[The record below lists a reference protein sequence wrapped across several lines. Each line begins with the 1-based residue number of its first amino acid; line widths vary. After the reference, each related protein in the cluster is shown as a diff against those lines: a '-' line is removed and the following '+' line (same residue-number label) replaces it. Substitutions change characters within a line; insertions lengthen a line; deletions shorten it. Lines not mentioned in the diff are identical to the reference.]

1 MRGVLQDFR
10 FALRQLRK
18 DPGFF
23 AVGVLTLALAVGAN
37 TAIFS
42 VVNAF
47 LIRKP
52 HLPDPDR
59 LLLLSSVNLAD
70 QRNTRSGVS
79 APDFSDWRSQAT
91 SFDGMAA
98 ASYDDVTISGDGDP
112 ERVPGARV
120 SADFFHVMGVA
131 PARGRSLGENE
142 NGPVAVISNALWRS
156 RFESA
161 TDVLGRTL
169 KINGAPYSIVG
180 VMPRSFHSWEFRADV
195 WVPLKFSA
203 QDLSPASRNTRSLV
217 VFARL
222 KPQVMLAQAAS
233 EVSAIAQRISAAN
246 PDTEKNWS
254 ATVLTLQQFLIADA
268 NATTALVF
276 LMGTVGFVLLI
287 ACANLACLLLAR
299 SSARAQEF
307 LTRTVLGASS
317 LRLARQ
323 LLAEC
328 LCLSLAAA
336 CVGTL
341 FGIAGVAIIRH
352 SLDWSPEIAN
362 LAKEIYVDPTVLLFT
377 LGIATLAAIVFGM
390 FPALQIARKRA
401 TGLGQSSRWATSGRK
416 QHRLQ
421 KLLVVS
427 QLALSMFLFVGAGL
441 FVEGFIEEMSAK
453 TGFNADNILT
463 ASLSLRGAAYDN
475 SPQKQVAFFS
485 TVTDKLRSDSQV
497 ESVAITDALP
507 FNFPP
512 KANFTVEAHTGQAE
526 QKASCGR
533 VLVGPGYFNMLQLP
547 VFSGREF
554 MPSDNADAAPV
565 LVVNRA
571 FAKHYFGSEDPI
583 GRHIRVEQNKGT
595 AGQWSQIVGVVAD
608 VNEFLGQQTAR
619 PHIYEPFLANPSEQM
634 HVLVRTYTSPEL
646 FASSLRKVVEDV
658 DRDQAVTDVRSMRR
672 VISDSGGGD
681 DVMSGLMSAFA
692 FIALAM
698 AAVGTYGVLS
708 YTVSQ
713 RTKEMGI
720 RIAVGAEPGQVR
732 RMVLVNGVALAGIG
746 IGVGLLGALAMPKLM
761 AAIFDNFGFHS
772 TMVIAIAPVTVLIIA
787 LLACYVPARRAAK
800 VDPMVA
806 LRYE

>member
-23 AVGVLTLALAVGAN
+23 AVGALTLALAVGAN

-59 LLLLSSVNLAD
+59 VLLLSSVNLAD
-70 QRNTRSGVS
+70 QRNIRSGVS
-79 APDFSDWRSQAT
+79 APDFSDWRSQAA

-98 ASYDDVTISGDGDP
+98 ASYEDVTISGDRDP
-112 ERVPGARV
+112 ERAPGARV

-131 PARGRSLGENE
+131 PAQGRSLVENE
-142 NGPVAVISNALWRS
+142 NAPVAVISDALWRS

-161 TDVLGRTL
+161 TEVLGRTL

-180 VMPRSFHSWEFRADV
+180 VMPKSFHSWEFRADV

-203 QDLSPASRNTRSLV
+203 RDLTPAARNSRSLV

-222 KPQVMLAQAAS
+222 KPHVMLAQAAS
-233 EVSAIAQRISAAN
+233 EVSAITQRISAAN
-246 PDTEKNWS
+246 PDSEKNWVAS
-254 ATVLTLQQFLIADA
+254 VLTLQQILIADA
-268 NATTALVF
+268 NATTALTF

-336 CVGTL
+336 CLGTL
-341 FGIAGVAIIRH
+341 FGIGGLAIIRH
-352 SLDWSPEIAN
+352 SLDWSPEIVD

-377 LGIATLAAIVFGM
+377 LSIATLAAIVFGM
-390 FPALQIARKRA
+390 FPALQIVRKRA

-416 QHRLQ
+416 QNRLQ

-427 QLALSMFLFVGAGL
+427 QLAISMVLFVGAGL

-453 TGFNADNILT
+453 TGFNPDKILT

-475 SPQKQVAFFS
+475 SPHKQAAFFS

-512 KANFTVEAHTGQAE
+512 TANFTVEARSGQPE
-526 QKASCGR
+526 QKATGGH
-533 VLVGPGYFNMLQLP
+533 VLVGPGYFNTLQLP

-554 MPSDNADAAPV
+554 TPSDNGNVAPV
-565 LVVNRA
+565 LMVNRA

-583 GRHIRVEQNKGT
+583 GRHIRVEQNKGV
-595 AGQWSQIVGVVAD
+595 ADHWSQIVGVVAD
-608 VNEFLGQQTAR
+608 VNEFLGQQTPR

-646 FASSLRKVVEDV
+646 FTSSLRNVVEAV
-658 DRDQAVTDVRSMRR
+658 DRDQAITDVRSMRR

-761 AAIFDNFGFHS
+761 AAVFDELVFHS
-772 TMVIAIAPVTVLIIA
+772 TAVMAIAPIAVLMIA
-787 LLACYVPARRAAK
+787 LAACYIPARRAAK
-800 VDPMVA
+800 VDPVVA